1 MTHLTLDATSRR
13 SNVLARRGMVATS
26 QPLAAMAGLRMLLD
40 GGSAAD
46 AAVATAAALAVVEPM
61 STGIGGDAFALF
73 YDAQASPNAGRVGT
87 YRDPRITA
95 LNGSGRAPAAL
106 HLGDLRRAG
115 LGEIALDSPHS
126 VTVPGTVAAWA
137 DLLARHGTMPLST
150 VLQPAIEYA
159 RDGYPVSEI
168 IAVNWQRLEPKLR
181 RLPSGL
187 ELLPGGRAPR
197 AGEIVRLPELAGTL
211 QAIAEGGA
219 EAFYLGETGRRIAAF
234 VQAQGGRL
242 DVADLAAHRSTW
254 DEPISVEYRGLQV
267 WECPPNGQGLAALL
281 ALGIV
286 AGDDL
291 AALPPAERWH
301 LLIEAMRLALA
312 DAQRWVADPA
322 FVDLPLAELLSPAY
336 SAARR
341 SQIDPRR
348 ANPAARSGLPAAD
361 SRPLQTAPRSDTV
374 YLSAVDGQGNACSFI
389 NSLYY
394 GFGSGL
400 VAPGTGVALQNR
412 GALFSLDPAHPN
424 CLAPGKR
431 PYHTIIPALAT
442 QGDELWASF
451 GVMGGFMQPQGHVQV
466 LVNLL
471 DLALPPQEALDAPR
485 WCLLDGEPGGAVAV
499 EAGAGDEM
507 VAALRAK
514 GHVVEVKAGLER
526 MLFGAGQVIRRD
538 AGTGVLSAGSEPR
551 RDGCAV
557 GW

>member
-1 MTHLTLDATSRR
+1 MQNLTLDATSRR

-26 QPLAAMAGLRMLLD
+26 QPLAAMAGLRTLLD
-40 GGSAAD
+40 GGNAAD
-46 AAVATAAALAVVEPM
+46 AAVAAAAVLAVVEPM

-73 YDAQASPNAGRVGT
+73 YDAEASPDAGRVGT
-87 YRDPRITA
+87 YRDQRITA
-95 LNGSGRAPAAL
+95 LNGSGRAPAGL
-106 HLGDLRRAG
+106 HLDDLRRAG
-115 LGEIALDSPHS
+115 LDEIALDSPHS

-137 DLLARHGTMPLST
+137 DLLERHGTMPLAR

-159 RDGYPVSEI
+159 RDGYPVSEL
-168 IAVNWQRLEPKLR
+168 IAASWQRGEAKLR
-181 RLPSGL
+181 RLPSGT

-197 AGEIVRLPELAGTL
+197 LGEVVRLPELARTL

-242 DVADLAAHRSTW
+242 DASDLASHRSTW
-254 DEPISVEYRGLQV
+254 DEPISVEYRGLRI

-286 AGDDL
+286 AEDDL
-291 AALPPAERWH
+291 AALPPAGRWH
-301 LLIEAMRLALA
+301 LLIEAMRLAWA

-322 FVDLPLAELLSPAY
+322 FVDLPLAALLSAPYLAG
-336 SAARR
+336 RR
-341 SQIDPRR
+341 GQIDPQQ
-348 ANPAARSGLPAAD
+348 ANLFPASGLPAAEG
-361 SRPLQTAPRSDTV
+361 RPVQPAPRSDTV
-374 YLSAVDGQGNACSFI
+374 YLSVVDGQGNACSFI
-389 NSLYY
+389 NSLYH

-412 GALFSLDPAHPN
+412 GALFSLDPNHPN
-424 CLAPGKR
+424 CLTPGKR

-442 QGDELWASF
+442 QGDDLWACF
-451 GVMGGFMQPQGHVQV
+451 GVMGGFMQPQGHLQV

-471 DLALPPQEALDAPR
+471 DLDLAPQEALDAPR
-485 WCLLDGEPGGAVAV
+485 FCLLEGEPGGRVAV
-499 EAGAGDEM
+499 EAGAGDALI
-507 VAALRAK
+507 AALRAK
-514 GHVVEVKAGLER
+514 GHDVAVTAGLER
-526 MLFGAGQVIRRD
+526 TLFGVGQVIRRD
-538 AGTGVLSAGSEPR
+538 AGSGVLTGGSDPR

>member
-1 MTHLTLDATSRR
+1 MTHLTLDAHSRR

-40 GGSAAD
+40 GGNAAD
-46 AAVATAAALAVVEPM
+46 AAVATAATLAVVEPM

-73 YDAQASPNAGRVGT
+73 YDAQAGPAGFDTSLLNRRV
-87 YRDPRITA
+87 TA

-106 HLGDLRRAG
+106 ALDDLRRAG
-115 LGEIALDSPHS
+115 LSEIPLLSPHS

-137 DLLARHGTMPLST
+137 DLLARHGTMPLRH

-168 IAVNWQRLEPKLR
+168 IAVNWQRLEPKLG
-181 RLPSGL
+181 RLPSGA

-197 AGEIVRLPELAGTL
+197 AGEIVRLPELARTL
-211 QAIAEGGA
+211 QTIADGGA
-219 EAFYLGETGRRIAAF
+219 EAFYRGEPGRRIAAF

-242 DVADLAAHRSTW
+242 DAADLASHRSTW
-254 DEPISVEYRGLQV
+254 DEPIAAEYRGLRV

-281 ALGIV
+281 ALGFV
-286 AGDDL
+286 AHDRV
-291 AALPPAERWH
+291 AALPAAERWH
-301 LLIEAMRLALA
+301 LLIEAMRLAFA
-312 DAQRWVADPA
+312 DARRWVADPA
-322 FVDLPLAELLSPAY
+322 FVELPLAELLSPAY

-341 SQIDPRR
+341 REIDPQR
-348 ANPAARSGLPAAD
+348 ANLAPRSGLPAAD
-361 SRPLQTAPRSDTV
+361 SLPVHPAPRGDTV
-374 YLSAVDGQGNACSFI
+374 YLSAVDGEGNACSFI

-412 GALFSLDPAHPN
+412 GALFSLDPDHPN

-442 QGDELWASF
+442 RGDELWASF
-451 GVMGGFMQPQGHVQV
+451 GVMGGFMQPQGHVQT

-471 DLALPPQEALDAPR
+471 DLGLSPQEALDAPR

-499 EAGAGDEM
+499 EAGAGPELI
-507 VAALRAK
+507 AALQGK
-514 GHVVEVKAGLER
+514 GHAVEVKRGLER

-538 AGTGVLSAGSEPR
+538 AATGVLTAGSEPR